1 MNTKKISVIFLIARS
16 RQNQSGRCSVR
27 CRITFLQQRYEFA
40 TGLFI
45 IPSSWNS
52 KLQLVKPPNEEN
64 TNINNQLSLIKSK
77 INQAFLLL
85 QIKKQDFDVVD
96 IYKIYKGEKPKA
108 EKAVLEV
115 YQEYMVRL
123 KKLLD
128 KEIQQV
134 TYNKYMESF
143 NHLKNFIKY
152 KFKTNDIKLKDIK
165 NNFLDE
171 FEFYLKID
179 VDKKKGLAQSTINK
193 VIQRFRRIIKFAISE
208 GYLEKDPFMLYKAK
222 SVSKNIVFLTK
233 SELNQLEKHQFKTE
247 RINNVKLLFVF
258 CCYTGLAFKEMSLLK
273 KRDII
278 TGYDNNLWIVIK
290 RSKTLREYKIPL
302 LPKAREI
309 IAHFDDTN
317 SDFCFPNI
325 SNQKFNEYLKEIA
338 DVVGLQKTLTHHI
351 ARKTFAS
358 TVLLNNGVP
367 MEVVSELL
375 GHSKI
380 TTTQGH
386 YAKVVQSQISS
397 QISILTKKLEGLDKN

>member
-1 MNTKKISVIFLIARS
+1 
-16 RQNQSGRCSVR
+16 
-27 CRITFLQQRYEFA
+27 
-40 TGLFI
+40 
-45 IPSSWNS
+45 
-52 KLQLVKPPNEEN
+52 
-64 TNINNQLSLIKSK
+64 
-77 INQAFLLL
+77 
-85 QIKKQDFDVVD
+85 
-96 IYKIYKGEKPKA
+96 
-108 EKAVLEV
+108 
-115 YQEYMVRL
+115 MVRL

-179 VDKKKGLAQSTINK
+179 VVKKKGLAQSTINK

-208 GYLEKDPFMLYKAK
+208 GNLEKDPFMLYKAK

-233 SELNQLEKHQFKTE
+233 AELNQLEKHQFKTE

-309 IAHFDDTN
+309 IKHFDDTN

-367 MEVVSELL
+367 MEIVSELL

-386 YAKVVQSQISS
+386 YAKVVQSQISN

>member
-1 MNTKKISVIFLIARS
+1 MNNYKLSILFLLQKARINK
-16 RQNQSGRCSVR
+16 QGKCPVR
-27 CRITFLQQRYEFA
+27 CRITYQEKRYEF
-40 TGLFI
+40 
-45 IPSSWNS
+45 SSGILISPELWYS
-52 KLQLVKPPNEEN
+52 KLQQVKPLNEEN
-64 TNINNQLSLIKSK
+64 SYINNQLSLIKSK
-77 INQAFLLL
+77 INQAFLFL
-85 QIKKQDFDVVD
+85 QMRGTDFDVTD
-96 IYKIYKGEKPKA
+96 IYFVYKGEKPKA

-134 TYNKYMESF
+134 TYNKYLESF

-152 KFKTNDIKLKDIK
+152 KFKTKDIKLKEIK

-171 FEFYLKID
+171 LEFYLKID

-193 VIQRFRRIIKFAISE
+193 IIQRYRRTIKFAVSE

-222 SVSKNIVFLTK
+222 ALNKNIVFL
-233 SELNQLEKHQFKTE
+233 SSVELKKVEKHKFKTE

-273 KRDII
+273 KGDII
-278 TGYDNNLWIVIK
+278 IGHDNNLWIVIK

-309 IAHFDDTN
+309 ITHFDDTN

-386 YAKVVQSQISS
+386 YAKVVQTQIST

>member
-1 MNTKKISVIFLIARS
+1 MNNYKLSILFLLQKARINK
-16 RQNQSGRCSVR
+16 QGKCPVR
-27 CRITFLQQRYEFA
+27 CRITYQEKRYEF
-40 TGLFI
+40 
-45 IPSSWNS
+45 SSGILTSPELWHS
-52 KLQLVKPPNEEN
+52 KLQQVKPLNEEN
-64 TNINNQLSLIKSK
+64 SYINNQLSLIKSK
-77 INQAFLLL
+77 INQAFLFL
-85 QIKKQDFDVVD
+85 QMRGTDFDVTD
-96 IYKIYKGEKPKA
+96 IYFVYKGEKPKA

-134 TYNKYMESF
+134 TYNKYLESF

-152 KFKTNDIKLKDIK
+152 KFKTKDIKLKEIK

-171 FEFYLKID
+171 LEFYLKID
-179 VDKKKGLAQSTINK
+179 VDTKKGLAQSTINK
-193 VIQRFRRIIKFAISE
+193 IIQRFRRTIKFAVSE

-222 SVSKNIVFLTK
+222 ALNKNIVFL
-233 SELNQLEKHQFKTE
+233 SSVELKKIEKHQFKTD

-278 TGYDNNLWIVIK
+278 LGHDTNFWIVIT
-290 RSKTLREYKIPL
+290 RRKTLREYKIPL
-302 LPKAREI
+302 LPKAKEI
-309 IAHFDDTN
+309 IAHFDDIN
-317 SDFCFPNI
+317 SEFCFPNI

-338 DVVGLQKTLTHHI
+338 DVVGLNKNLTHHI

-358 TVLLNNGVP
+358 TVLLNNDVP
-367 MEVVSELL
+367 MEIVSELL

-386 YAKVVQSQISS
+386 YAKVVQSQISN
-397 QISILTKKLEGLDKN
+397 QISILTKKLDELDKN

>member
-1 MNTKKISVIFLIARS
+1 MNNYKLSILFLLQKARINK
-16 RQNQSGRCSVR
+16 QGKCPVR
-27 CRITFLQQRYEFA
+27 CRITYQEKRYEF
-40 TGLFI
+40 
-45 IPSSWNS
+45 SSGILISPELWYS
-52 KLQLVKPPNEEN
+52 KLQQVKPLNEEN
-64 TNINNQLSLIKSK
+64 SYINNQLSLIKSK
-77 INQAFLLL
+77 INQAFLFL
-85 QIKKQDFDVVD
+85 QMRGTDFDVTD
-96 IYKIYKGEKPKA
+96 IYFVYKGEKPKA

-134 TYNKYMESF
+134 TYNKYLESF

-152 KFKTNDIKLKDIK
+152 KFKTND
-165 NNFLDE
+165 
-171 FEFYLKID
+171 
-179 VDKKKGLAQSTINK
+179 KKKGLAQSTINK
-193 VIQRFRRIIKFAISE
+193 IIQRYRRTIKFAVSE

-222 SVSKNIVFLTK
+222 ALNKNIVFL
-233 SELNQLEKHQFKTE
+233 SSVELKKVEKHKFKTE

-273 KRDII
+273 KGDII
-278 TGYDNNLWIVIK
+278 IGHDNNLWIVIK

-309 IAHFDDTN
+309 ITHFDDTN

-386 YAKVVQSQISS
+386 YAKVVQTQIST